1 MMMGRGMIGGGGG
14 GGGGNVPNQKQKL
27 KISSLDQPF
36 DSIFA
41 PASLNP
47 FTGSGAMVD
56 FGAFSVNMSG
66 NLFCRSLEQE
76 EICGD
81 EHLDEYFNH
90 PEKKRRLTV
99 DQVQFLEK
107 SFEAENKLEPE
118 RKSQL
123 AVELGLQP
131 RQIAI
136 WFQNRRAR
144 LRTKQV
150 ETDYETLNEKYNCL
164 KIDYDNLLKENEKLN
179 QEVFHL
185 KENLNAKEKEKE
197 NSQSC
202 IMKGPCELWI
212 ENPISA
218 TVSNDE
224 ESTVLAMACLNEDQS
239 EARSD
244 SSTGTDSLCYNNGR
258 LSLLL
263 ETCDSSQVFEPERS
277 DFSDESLQL
286 SYVLPKMEEGY
297 CHTSP
302 ANPWF
307 PIEDH
312 GFSFWSY

>member
-1 MMMGRGMIGGGGG
+1 MMGRGMICGGGDGG
-14 GGGGNVPNQKQKL
+14 GHAPNQKQKL
-27 KISSLDQPF
+27 EISSLDQPF
-36 DSIFA
+36 DSIFVS
-41 PASLNP
+41 ASSNP
-47 FTGSGAMVD
+47 FTGSGAMVN

-66 NLFCRSLEQE
+66 NLFCRSFDQE
-76 EICGD
+76 EISGD
-81 EHLDEYFNH
+81 EYLDEYLNH

-99 DQVQFLEK
+99 DQVQSLEK

-118 RKSQL
+118 RKNQL

-150 ETDYETLNEKYNCL
+150 ETDYETLFEKYNCL
-164 KIDYDNLLKENEKLN
+164 KTDYDNLLQENEKLN
-179 QEVFHL
+179 LEVFDL

-202 IMKGPCELWI
+202 LVKGPHESWM
-212 ENPISA
+212 EKPISA
-218 TVSNDE
+218 MVSKDE
-224 ESTVLAMACLNEDQS
+224 GSTVLAVAFMNEDQS

-244 SSTGTDSLCYNNGR
+244 SSTGTDALCYNNNGTC
-258 LSLLL
+258 SLLL
-263 ETCDSSQVFEPERS
+263 ETGDSSQVFEPDQT
-277 DFSDESLQL
+277 DFSDETLQL
-286 SYVLPKMEEGY
+286 AFDSPNIEEGY
-297 CHTSP
+297 CHALPATS
-302 ANPWF
+302 WF

>member
-1 MMMGRGMIGGGGG
+1 MMMRGGMICGGGGRG
-14 GGGGNVPNQKQKL
+14 PVPNQKQKL

-41 PASLNP
+41 SASSNP
-47 FTGSGAMVD
+47 FTGSGAMVN
-56 FGAFSVNMSG
+56 FGAFGVNMSG
-66 NLFCRSLEQE
+66 NLFCRSFDQE
-76 EICGD
+76 EISGD
-81 EHLDEYFNH
+81 EYLDEYLNH

-107 SFEAENKLEPE
+107 SFEAENKLEPDI
-118 RKSQL
+118 KNQL
-123 AVELGLQP
+123 ALELGLKP

-150 ETDYETLNEKYNCL
+150 ETDYETLFEKYNCL
-164 KIDYDNLLKENEKLN
+164 KTDYDNLLKENEKLN
-179 QEVFHL
+179 LQFIHL

-202 IMKGPCELWI
+202 VVKGLPESWI
-212 ENPISA
+212 EKPISA
-218 TVSNDE
+218 TVSKDE
-224 ESTVLAMACLNEDQS
+224 GSTVLAVACMNEDQS

-244 SSTGTDSLCYNNGR
+244 SSTGTDGLRYNNGTR
-258 LSLLL
+258 SLLL
-263 ETCDSSQVFEPERS
+263 EKVDSSLVFEPDQT
-277 DFSDESLQL
+277 DFSNESLQL
-286 SYVLPKMEEGY
+286 AYNSPKIEEGY
-297 CHTSP
+297 CHALT
-302 ANPWF
+302 ANSWF

>member
-1 MMMGRGMIGGGGG
+1 MMGRGMICGGGGG
-14 GGGGNVPNQKQKL
+14 GGHAPNQKQKL
-27 KISSLDQPF
+27 EISSLDQPF

-41 PASLNP
+41 SASSNR
-47 FTGSGAMVD
+47 FTGSGAMVN
-56 FGAFSVNMSG
+56 FGALSVNMSG
-66 NLFCRSLEQE
+66 NLFCRSFDQE
-76 EICGD
+76 EISGD
-81 EHLDEYFNH
+81 EYLDEYLNH

-118 RKSQL
+118 RKNQI

-150 ETDYETLNEKYNCL
+150 ETEYETLFAKYNYL
-164 KIDYDNLLKENEKLN
+164 KTDYDNLLQENEKLN
-179 QEVFHL
+179 LEVFQL
-185 KENLNAKEKEKE
+185 KENLNAKEKDKE

-202 IMKGPCELWI
+202 LVKAQPESCY
-212 ENPISA
+212 P
-218 TVSNDE
+218 TVSKDE
-224 ESTVLAMACLNEDQS
+224 GSTVLAVAFINEDQS

-244 SSTGTDSLCYNNGR
+244 SSTGTDALCYNHGIC
-258 LSLLL
+258 SLLL
-263 ETCDSSQVFEPERS
+263 ETGDSSLVFEPDQT

-286 SYVLPKMEEGY
+286 AFDSPKIEEGY
-297 CHTSP
+297 SHALP
-302 ANPWF
+302 ANSWF
-307 PIEDH
+307 PTEDH

>member
-1 MMMGRGMIGGGGG
+1 MMMGRGMICGGGGG
-14 GGGGNVPNQKQKL
+14 HAPSQKQKL
-27 KISSLDQPF
+27 EISSLDQPF

-41 PASLNP
+41 SASSNP
-47 FTGSGAMVD
+47 FTGSGAMVN

-66 NLFCRSLEQE
+66 NLFCRSFDQE
-76 EICGD
+76 EISGD
-81 EHLDEYFNH
+81 EYLDEYLNH

-99 DQVQFLEK
+99 DQVQLLEK

-118 RKSQL
+118 RKNQL

-150 ETDYETLNEKYNCL
+150 ETDYETLFEKYNYL
-164 KIDYDNLLKENEKLN
+164 KTDYDNLLQENEKLN
-179 QEVFHL
+179 LEVFQL

-202 IMKGPCELWI
+202 LKKGPPESCF
-212 ENPISA
+212 P
-218 TVSNDE
+218 TVSKDE
-224 ESTVLAMACLNEDQS
+224 GSTVLAMAFMKEDQS

-244 SSTGTDSLCYNNGR
+244 SSTGTDALCYNNGTC
-258 LSLLL
+258 SLLL
-263 ETCDSSQVFEPERS
+263 ETGDSSQVFEPDQT

-286 SYVLPKMEEGY
+286 AFDSPKIEEGY
-297 CHTSP
+297 CHALA
-302 ANPWF
+302 ANSWF